1 MFMKKTNYIFISLV
15 FISSSLVLQSC
26 KDEKNA
32 AEAISE
38 VPKEIAVEILQEK
51 QRVQFTDKITAIDN
65 SEFLDGEYIQQI
77 RPMFAKQFAKQ
88 TEEYDTIS
96 IAEQIPVITCEN
108 ITQEIYSDGTFAY
121 ESVDVTPQDLK
132 FIENLN
138 VNPRPE
144 EERVVKTVVKDNFA
158 YLYNSSGGLIRKES
172 VGDISFKP
180 MLDSLANYVETNPQ
194 GVKANVSKVKSNIAI
209 NKALSSGM
217 RLISQTDNEVVMEMT
232 IENSKST
239 LPQKAKSTVVKK
251 ALMRFSPDM
260 AQMHSQKIYEGSQLV
275 QSVEIEYANDQPQ
288 YANAASGVMKQ
299 MLPTA
304 NMKSIKYKS
313 LSFKPDGSPYIT
325 NNIEEYSKNQVTF
338 NFKKK

>member
-1 MFMKKTNYIFISLV
+1 
-15 FISSSLVLQSC
+15 
-26 KDEKNA
+26 
-32 AEAISE
+32 
-38 VPKEIAVEILQEK
+38 
-51 QRVQFTDKITAIDN
+51 
-65 SEFLDGEYIQQI
+65 
-77 RPMFAKQFAKQ
+77 MFAKQFAKQ
-88 TEEYDTIS
+88 TEEYDTINS
-96 IAEQIPVITCEN
+96 AEQIPVITCEN

-194 GVKANVSKVKSNIAI
+194 GVKANVKKVKSNIAI

-232 IENSKST
+232 IENSKSS

-251 ALMRFSPDM
+251 ALIRFSPDM

-275 QSVEIEYANDQPQ
+275 QSVEIDYANDQPQ
-288 YANAASGVMKQ
+288 FANAASGIMKQ